1 MYVRRV
7 EERRYKVVYY
17 RYSMDDRRKTVAAL
31 TIIVGVI
38 VFIVVIIGIVV
49 SGRKVI
55 SPVPDEGAIRVI
67 FISPTP

>member
-1 MYVRRV
+1 MI
-7 EERRYKVVYY
+7 
-17 RYSMDDRRKTVAAL
+17 YSSGMDDRRKTVAAL

-49 SGRKVI
+49 SGRKVV

>member
-1 MYVRRV
+1 
-7 EERRYKVVYY
+7 
-17 RYSMDDRRKTVAAL
+17 MDDRRKTVAAL